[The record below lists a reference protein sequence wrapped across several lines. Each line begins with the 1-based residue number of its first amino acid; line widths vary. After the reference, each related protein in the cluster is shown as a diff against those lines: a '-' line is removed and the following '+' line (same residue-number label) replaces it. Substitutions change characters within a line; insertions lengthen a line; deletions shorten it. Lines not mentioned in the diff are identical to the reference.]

1 MKKIFA
7 ITCLVFFSVAA
18 TAQKTGKIGD
28 SVYRVCNNEGV
39 KVFTSSKG
47 VDGDAYYVFY
57 TKIKG
62 DTLYASE
69 ENFTG
74 KISVAE
80 YGPMMYVRNIAIPF
94 KNAAVTVGEVNNK
107 WRGGD
112 IYQIKI
118 EFASLNIKR
127 ETINN
132 LGKKSNETVQSAMLI
147 VNGQANA
154 EAIKKA
160 LGK

>member
-1 MKKIFA
+1 MKKIIA
-7 ITCLVFFSVAA
+7 ITCLTFFGLTAS
-18 TAQKTGKIGD
+18 AQKKGKIAD
-28 SVYRVCNNEGV
+28 SVYTVCNDQGV

-47 VDGDAYYVFY
+47 ADGDAYYVFY

-69 ENFTG
+69 ENFNA
-74 KISVAE
+74 KALAAD

-118 EFASLNIKR
+118 DFPGLKLKR
-127 ETINN
+127 ETIDNH
-132 LGKKSNETVQSAMLI
+132 GKKSKETVESTMLI
-147 VNGQANA
+147 INGQANA
-154 EAIKKA
+154 EALKKA